1 MPYCVNCGVE
11 LSAGAKRCPLCHVE
25 VVLPEHL
32 REAAERSLPQ
42 QRHIV
47 EKPFDKNL
55 WIQVISLLVA
65 VPTLL
70 SLVVNAVLSEE
81 LSWSLYVV
89 ASLATAWVWTVSPFL
104 FPRNIMPLWFT
115 IDTAALLGLLAVIDA
130 LTPETDW
137 FLPVALPITLT
148 LAGLTLAIVL
158 LARRSLR
165 RRLHILAAALLA
177 VGIFCMVVESAV
189 DLYLGDALKLQWS
202 LIVLASCAS
211 LALIALMLHRRRT
224 IVEGMKFWFRM

>member
-1 MPYCVNCGVE
+1 
-11 LSAGAKRCPLCHVE
+11 VE

-32 REAAERSLPQ
+32 RERGASSPLPE

-65 VPTLL
+65 IPAVL

-81 LSWSLYVV
+81 LSWSLYVI
-89 ASLATAWVWTVSPFL
+89 ASLATAWVWCVSPFL
-104 FPRNIMPLWFT
+104 FRRNIVLLWFP
-115 IDTAALLGLLAVIDA
+115 IDTAALLGLLYVIDV
-130 LTPETDW
+130 LTPTSDW
-137 FLPVALPITLT
+137 FLPLALPITLT
-148 LAGLTLAIVL
+148 LAGLTLAIVML
-158 LARRSLR
+158 TRRRLR

-177 VGIFCMVVESAV
+177 VGLFCMVVESAV
-189 DLYLGDALKLQWS
+189 DLYLDGALKLQWS

-224 IVEGMKFWFRM
+224 IVEGMKFWFRV